1 MRCRELLMS
10 VKRAVDV
17 YPGRYRFLLSG
28 SVNLLLMKRVS
39 ESLAGLRA
47 LSGA

>member
-1 MRCRELLMS
+1 MS

-28 SVNLLLMKRVS
+28 SVNLLLMK
-39 ESLAGLRA
+39 AKA
-47 LSGA
+47 